1 MPTSLVIGASR
12 GLGLELAKLLHAQG
26 HGVFATVRSPTHDLP
41 SGVSVISGIDIGSE
55 GAGAKIVSGIGQQK
69 LDWVIVNAGV
79 FKAEVSAEFL
89 MLLELVTTFL
99 QDSERAKL

>member
-26 HGVFATVRSPTHDLP
+26 HEVFATVRSQTHDLP
-41 SGVSVISGIDIGSE
+41 SGISVISDIDIGSE
-55 GAGAKIVSGIGQQK
+55 GAGAKIANDIGQRK

-79 FKAEVSAEFL
+79 FKAEVSALNFPRRL
-89 MLLELVTTFL
+89 
-99 QDSERAKL
+99 SS